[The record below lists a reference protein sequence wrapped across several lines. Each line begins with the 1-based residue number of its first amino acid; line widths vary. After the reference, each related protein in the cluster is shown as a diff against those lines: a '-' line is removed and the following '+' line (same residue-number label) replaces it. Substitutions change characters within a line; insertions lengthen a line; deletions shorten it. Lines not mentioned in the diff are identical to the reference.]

1 MSFKLR
7 LGVAA
12 VSALTVLVTLAPRH
26 ADAVTKR
33 SHGSMCHILTGTQG
47 TTSEGIFGIWN
58 NSASMSLLCPI
69 MESSDLARNAITEV
83 NVYGFDNDVSLGV
96 PWVGAK
102 ACRSYS
108 TSDGGTC
115 GAGTTVG
122 QQNFVLSPA
131 LTAWTTTT
139 GFAYVY
145 VYGMQSA
152 DDVRG
157 IYYHD

>member
-7 LGVAA
+7 FGVAV
-12 VSALTVLVTLAPRH
+12 VSALTVLVTLAPRY
-26 ADAVTKR
+26 AGAVAKR

-69 MESSDLARNAITEV
+69 MESSDLARTAITELS
-83 NVYGFDNDVSLGV
+83 VYGFDNDISLGV
-96 PWVGAK
+96 PWVTAK
-102 ACRSYS
+102 ACRSFS
-108 TSDGGTC
+108 TSDNGTC
-115 GAGTTVG
+115 GPGTSLGV
-122 QQNFVLSPA
+122 QNFVLSPS
-131 LTAWTTTT
+131 LSAWTTNT

-145 VYGMQSA
+145 VGSMQSA